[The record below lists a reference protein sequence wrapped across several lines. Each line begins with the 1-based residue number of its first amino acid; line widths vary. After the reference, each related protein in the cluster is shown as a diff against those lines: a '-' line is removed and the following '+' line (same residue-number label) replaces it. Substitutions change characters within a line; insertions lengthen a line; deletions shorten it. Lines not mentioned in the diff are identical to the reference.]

1 MVVSE
6 YSDSEILEVD
16 IEKIVPGGYGLG
28 YAKGLTV
35 FVPLASE
42 GDKLKVRV
50 YKRSAQT
57 AFAEIV
63 KIKEPSKI
71 RQKPICQYFGEC
83 GGCDFQ
89 HLPYS
94 IQLEK
99 KVEIIRDCLQR
110 VGKIQFN
117 EITIIPSE
125 QALGYRLRA
134 QWHIDV
140 ESRRVGY
147 FRRNSNNVVDVETC
161 PILAPKLQEFLSNFR
176 SQAIY
181 WSFRANK
188 KIHIEVATD
197 GKNLSVFSEDFPTK
211 ANDLLIK
218 VGAEEYFFSSKVF
231 FQANRFLLEKLI
243 KTALEDV
250 SGQMALDLY
259 CGVGFFTLPLARR
272 FKKVLAIE
280 ENAEAVEFA
289 IKNAKVAGL
298 ENIEFF
304 TNKTGEFLSKKVDE
318 LVGKTSEKFD
328 FVLLD
333 PPRTGTEKKVIGEL
347 LRLEPKNICY
357 VSCDPATLARDLRKL
372 LEKYDLI
379 SITAIDLFPQ
389 THHVEAVAKLQRR

>member
-99 KVEIIRDCLQR
+99 KVEIIRDCLRR

>member
-6 YSDSEILEVD
+6 DSDLEILEVD

-28 YAKGLTV
+28 YTKSLAV

-50 YKRSAQT
+50 YKRNAQT

-63 KIKEPSKI
+63 EITEPSRI
-71 RQKPICQYFGEC
+71 RQKPICRYFGEC

-94 IQLEK
+94 VQLEK

-110 VGKIQFN
+110 IGKIQFN
-117 EITIIPSE
+117 EITIIPSK
-125 QALGYRLRA
+125 QTSGYRLRA

-140 ESRRVGY
+140 ESKRVGY

-161 PILAPKLQEFLSNFR
+161 PILAPKLQEFLSKFR
-176 SQAIY
+176 SQVIY
-181 WSFRANK
+181 RDFQANK
-188 KIHIEVATD
+188 KIHVDVATD
-197 GKNLSVFSEDFPTK
+197 GKNVCVFSENFPTEADK
-211 ANDLLIK
+211 LSIK
-218 VGAEEYFFSSKVF
+218 VGVEKYFFNSKVF

-250 SGQMALDLY
+250 SGEVALDLY

-289 IKNAKVAGL
+289 IKNAKVAEL

-304 TNKTGEFLSKKVDE
+304 TNKTGEFFSKKVGD
-318 LVGKTSEKFD
+318 LVKETSEKFD

-333 PPRTGTEKKVIGEL
+333 PPRTGTEKKVIEEL
-347 LRLEPKNICY
+347 LRLEPKHICY

-372 LEKYDLI
+372 LGKYDLI

-389 THHVEAVAKLQRR
+389 THHVEVVAKLQRR